1 MCYECYDI
9 EARYRKETNDGD
21 TRCGG
26 SYSGFMSGE
35 VVWSINIMIAI
46 LLIAV
51 GYSIYWIFMYDS
63 WYPNDGTQSGNKDS
77 SFGSEGRTHDGSCEG
92 TDP

>member
-1 MCYECYDI
+1 
-9 EARYRKETNDGD
+9 
-21 TRCGG
+21 
-26 SYSGFMSGE
+26 MSGE

-63 WYPNDGTQSGNKDS
+63 WYPNDGTKHGDQDS
-77 SFGSEGRTHDGSCEG
+77 SLGSKGGTHVGTHEGVNS
-92 TDP
+92 